1 MWCLRSEDCVETMTS
16 FSSQRRKLRHRYN
29 IRCVYPN
36 VQLGL
41 YYHYLLPILT
51 SYHLNLTSIT
61 ENCHY
66 RTLLRP
72 SACALWI
79 LAGKESTIFQ
89 LKQPC
94 LEIAMFGKMVHFTKS
109 NITSA
114 ILKLQTSARYQ
125 IKAKCQGFP
134 QSFSNLMYDLQVSR
148 YEQLCQSQIWVNTP
162 QSGKMN

>member
-1 MWCLRSEDCVETMTS
+1 MCSLNISERCPFAYFDSNMKIKLSAVPVRLNK
-16 FSSQRRKLRHRYN
+16 QRLKYL
-29 IRCVYPN
+29 RCVYPK

-41 YYHYLLPILT
+41 YYHYILPILT

-72 SACALWI
+72 SANAFWI

-89 LKQPC
+89 LKYPY
-94 LEIAMFGKMVHFTKS
+94 LEIAMFGKMFHFTKS

-125 IKAKCQGFP
+125 IKAKCQDFL
-134 QSFSNLMYDLQVSR
+134 QSFSNLMYHS
-148 YEQLCQSQIWVNTP
+148 
-162 QSGKMN
+162 

>member
-1 MWCLRSEDCVETMTS
+1 MFNVHASSFYSDTQTPSSSTKCHCSLARAS
-16 FSSQRRKLRHRYN
+16 FSYV
-29 IRCVYPN
+29 RCVYPK

-41 YYHYLLPILT
+41 NYHYILPILT

-72 SACALWI
+72 SAYAFWI

-89 LKQPC
+89 LKYPY
-94 LEIAMFGKMVHFTKS
+94 LEVAMFGQMFHFTKS

-125 IKAKCQGFP
+125 IKAKCQGFL
-134 QSFSNLMYDLQVSR
+134 QSFSNLMYHS
-148 YEQLCQSQIWVNTP
+148 
-162 QSGKMN
+162 

>member
-1 MWCLRSEDCVETMTS
+1 MQGLSAAQYEIRGHS
-16 FSSQRRKLRHRYN
+16 RY
-29 IRCVYPN
+29 IRCVYPK

-41 YYHYLLPILT
+41 NYHYILPILT

-72 SACALWI
+72 SAYAFWI

-89 LKQPC
+89 LKYPY
-94 LEIAMFGKMVHFTKS
+94 LEIAMFGKMFHFTKS

-125 IKAKCQGFP
+125 IKAKCQGFL
-134 QSFSNLMYDLQVSR
+134 QSFSNLMYHS
-148 YEQLCQSQIWVNTP
+148 
-162 QSGKMN
+162 